1 MVSNET
7 TGQARR
13 RWLEDLGLSIS
24 GEVNRPQSER
34 TIAKRARLPWRSQA
48 RGKTERASP
57 LVLQCFGVLNVPGDS
72 LARPPW
78 G

>member
-13 RWLEDLGLSIS
+13 RWLEDLFLSVT
-24 GEVNRPQSER
+24 GEVNRPQNER
-34 TIAKRARLPWRSQA
+34 TIAKCARLLWCSQG
-48 RGKTERASP
+48 RGERERASP
-57 LVLQCFGVLNVPGDS
+57 LALQCFGVLNVPGDS